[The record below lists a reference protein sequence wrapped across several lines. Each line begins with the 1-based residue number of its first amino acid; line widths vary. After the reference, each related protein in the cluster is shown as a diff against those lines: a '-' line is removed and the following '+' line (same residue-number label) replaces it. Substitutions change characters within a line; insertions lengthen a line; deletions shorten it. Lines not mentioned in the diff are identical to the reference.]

1 MVSSQQGTVETFTDF
16 FSESESVLRHALVA
30 SCGPEVGRE
39 AASDA
44 LEYAWSHWDR
54 VESMDH
60 PVAYLYRVGRSSAR
74 KYRKRTI
81 APELPDASSLPWIEP
96 KLEPALMRLS
106 GRQRLA
112 VVLRNSFGY
121 TYDEIADL
129 MGVSI
134 TTVQK
139 HNERALVKLRRRL
152 EVS

>member
-1 MVSSQQGTVETFTDF
+1 MVSSPQRTAESFTDF
-16 FSESESVLRHALVA
+16 FTESEAVLRHALVA
-30 SCGPEVGRE
+30 TCGPEVGRE

-54 VESMDH
+54 IEPMDY
-60 PVAYLYRVGRSSAR
+60 PVAYLFRVGRSCAK
-74 KYRKRTI
+74 KYRRRAI
-81 APELPDASSLPWIEP
+81 APDIPEPSTVPWVEP
-96 KLEPALMRLS
+96 QLESALRHLS

-121 TYDEIADL
+121 TYDEIADV

-139 HNERALVKLRRRL
+139 HNERALAKLRRRL
-152 EVS
+152 VVS